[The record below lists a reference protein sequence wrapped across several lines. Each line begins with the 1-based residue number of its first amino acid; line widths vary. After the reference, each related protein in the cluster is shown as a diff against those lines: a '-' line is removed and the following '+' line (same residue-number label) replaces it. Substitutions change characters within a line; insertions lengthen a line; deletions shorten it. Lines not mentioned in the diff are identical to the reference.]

1 MALSSRSD
9 LRVLW
14 RFECFLLVNFLAGN
28 EGCKRE
34 LKRNQHARAADRKK
48 RLILNLV

>member
-1 MALSSRSD
+1 
-9 LRVLW
+9 
-14 RFECFLLVNFLAGN
+14 VNFLAGN

-48 RLILNLV
+48 RLILNLVCIAKVKMDSII